1 MTGAPIQNR
10 LSELW
15 SLFDFVFSGKLGVQS
30 VFEAEFVVLISIG
43 GYANASPMKVST
55 VYRMKAVVNAQLP
68 TKTDHVLFCSLTDD
82 HRAFLASSDICNH
95 PDLLERE
102 HAAGNHDYG
111 NPKISGKM
119 KVVAQVLKVWKEQG
133 HRVLLFA
140 QTQQMLDIIENF
152 MIDTYTY
159 RRMDG
164 LTPVKQRM
172 TLMDEFNNSPDI
184 FTFIFDTKVCLCLL
198 IFYIK
203 LQNGQ
208 AHQPRPFVE
217 VLKHGNKTIMKKVMA
232 APTIHVSAEENLG
245 DPIDIRVDIIHLEP
259 VAAIAFLAATRWE
272 EIEEELLTLRERERA
287 NMAKTEGITLRAR
300 VKSLELIE
308 TWLHGIV
315 RDGREARK
323 RIERQLGLI
332 QEELENLRR
341 SRLP

>member
-43 GYANASPMKVST
+43 GYVNASPMKVST

-82 HRAFLASSDICNH
+82 HRAFLASSD
-95 PDLLERE
+95 RE

-140 QTQQMLDIIENF
+140 QTQQILDIIENF
-152 MIDTYTY
+152 MIATYTY
-159 RRMDG
+159 RIMDG

-184 FTFIFDTKVCLCLL
+184 FTFIFDTKVGWSGVYDFLDDDLPSEYYKELL
-198 IFYIK
+198 YGIFQKQKQSKKHMDYEQVINVLARNFLSGLYWIWYATRFSIMLSSQMMAVCSYQIITNGFSYNLEFIHNGLICKCK
-203 LQNGQ
+203 LQMKPVNISYKCKLQMLACKCKLQMQ
-208 AHQPRPFVE
+208 AANQSC
-217 VLKHGNKTIMKKVMA
+217 KCK
-232 APTIHVSAEENLG
+232 
-245 DPIDIRVDIIHLEP
+245 
-259 VAAIAFLAATRWE
+259 LANAC
-272 EIEEELLTLRERERA
+272 
-287 NMAKTEGITLRAR
+287 
-300 VKSLELIE
+300 
-308 TWLHGIV
+308 
-315 RDGREARK
+315 
-323 RIERQLGLI
+323 
-332 QEELENLRR
+332 
-341 SRLP
+341 